1 MLAPNR
7 AEFHC
12 LMGDAYVKLGQLQNA
27 IPCYEAAKG
36 CALPVP
42 QGIADAI
49 FFQQDT
55 YSHYPRNQLARI
67 YFHLGRL
74 EDGLREAEACE
85 KLHASIEAHQI
96 RKEIEVQ
103 ISQATAYKKA
113 KPCGDIVISCPPHAP
128 YTWDADIAKETW
140 ELENQPEHEL
150 EELKAIFKAKGLSDG
165 LASEVA
171 IELTQKDALKVHLE
185 EELGITP
192 HNRARPFQAASS
204 SALAF
209 AVGASLPL
217 LAVVIA
223 SEALRIWATLALVLV
238 ALVGLGYFGARFGGA
253 RAKRPIARVVVG
265 GFIAIAFTMAIGW
278 LFGTAIA

>member
-1 MLAPNR
+1 
-7 AEFHC
+7 
-12 LMGDAYVKLGQLQNA
+12 MGLGEYVS
-27 IPCYEAAKG
+27 
-36 CALPVP
+36 V
-42 QGIADAI
+42 
-49 FFQQDT
+49 
-55 YSHYPRNQLARI
+55 S
-67 YFHLGRL
+67 
-74 EDGLREAEACE
+74 
-85 KLHASIEAHQI
+85 
-96 RKEIEVQ
+96 
-103 ISQATAYKKA
+103 SQR
-113 KPCGDIVISCPPHAP
+113 DSEL
-128 YTWDADIAKETW
+128 ADIRKETW

>member
-1 MLAPNR
+1 MKRIAPTLACETGCVKPHDERHLTHRGNVLR
-7 AEFHC
+7 A
-12 LMGDAYVKLGQLQNA
+12 MVLGANDG
-27 IPCYEAAKG
+27 IISTAALILG
-36 CALPVP
+36 VAV
-42 QGIADAI
+42 ASASRDAI
-49 FFQQDT
+49 LT
-55 YSHYPRNQLARI
+55 AGVAGLVAGAASMG
-67 YFHLGRL
+67 LG
-74 EDGLREAEACE
+74 EYV
-85 KLHASIEAHQI
+85 S
-96 RKEIEVQ
+96 VS
-103 ISQATAYKKA
+103 SQR
-113 KPCGDIVISCPPHAP
+113 DSEL
-128 YTWDADIAKETW
+128 ADIRKETW

-192 HNRARPFQAASS
+192 HNRARPVQAMAS

-217 LAVVIA
+217 LAVVFA
-223 SEALRIWATLALVLV
+223 SEALRIWSTLALVLV

-253 RAKRPIARVVVG
+253 RPKRPIARVVIG
-265 GFIAIAFTMAIGW
+265 GFVAIAFTMAIGW

>member
-1 MLAPNR
+1 
-7 AEFHC
+7 
-12 LMGDAYVKLGQLQNA
+12 
-27 IPCYEAAKG
+27 
-36 CALPVP
+36 
-42 QGIADAI
+42 
-49 FFQQDT
+49 
-55 YSHYPRNQLARI
+55 
-67 YFHLGRL
+67 
-74 EDGLREAEACE
+74 
-85 KLHASIEAHQI
+85 
-96 RKEIEVQ
+96 
-103 ISQATAYKKA
+103 
-113 KPCGDIVISCPPHAP
+113 
-128 YTWDADIAKETW
+128 
-140 ELENQPEHEL
+140 
-150 EELKAIFKAKGLSDG
+150 LSDG

>member
-1 MLAPNR
+1 M
-7 AEFHC
+7 
-12 LMGDAYVKLGQLQNA
+12 VLGANDG
-27 IPCYEAAKG
+27 IISTAALILG
-36 CALPVP
+36 VA
-42 QGIADAI
+42 AASASRDAI
-49 FFQQDT
+49 LT
-55 YSHYPRNQLARI
+55 AGVAGLVAGAASMG
-67 YFHLGRL
+67 LG
-74 EDGLREAEACE
+74 EYV
-85 KLHASIEAHQI
+85 S
-96 RKEIEVQ
+96 VS
-103 ISQATAYKKA
+103 SQR
-113 KPCGDIVISCPPHAP
+113 DSEL
-128 YTWDADIAKETW
+128 ADIRKETW

-150 EELKAIFKAKGLSDG
+150 EELKAIFKAKGLSEG

-192 HNRARPFQAASS
+192 HNRARPVQAMAS

-217 LAVVIA
+217 LAVVVS
-223 SEALRIWATLALVLV
+223 SEALRIWATLTLVLV

-253 RAKRPIARVVVG
+253 HPKRPIARVVVG